1 MRIFIGFT
9 ALSRLLFV
17 LAGVFLATT
26 AWADPPGR
34 VGRLSLI
41 EGEVWI
47 QDSSSE
53 ERFIASLNWPV
64 TQATALETGDEARA
78 EIRVGSSTLRFAPKT
93 RVRFDQLDD
102 EFIRLRV
109 ESGSVALRFKSSEKA
124 RETMLAVPS
133 GNIIFMDAGR
143 YRIDVD
149 GWGGIQLASLSGNMR
164 FDGKDSSFQITSRS
178 KLELDADGSSRF
190 SENFTDSFSDWVSAR
205 DRADDRFAAP
215 AYVSTEMTGY
225 ETLEENGTWSVS
237 ASYGP
242 VWYPRYVDTGWVPY
256 RYGRWISLNPWGWT
270 WVDEAPWG
278 FAVSHYGRWAYID
291 NRWGWVPGVR
301 TVHPVWAPAL
311 VAWAG
316 GRGWSASVSI
326 GQPSIGWV
334 PLAPREVFVPYYQCR
349 PIYWQRVN
357 APYVRETR
365 IIQYVNSYPHS
376 QHYANISVAG
386 AITAAPTQRLVGPSS
401 RTNFKPITNPALA
414 RAAFSANRLISPPRS
429 ALPAAAMRGP
439 QRVEPR
445 IVNNLDRSAHSTER
459 QTQQIREEDASS
471 VGRFR
476 RERFTA
482 PAQSSSTDRLASP
495 PANPSPAAPMM
506 GPPRVEPKNVNNPDR
521 SAHSIERQTERSR
534 EDDTAPGRGTYRE
547 RPATTAE
554 RSSTN
559 RLNPSPPAPVMG
571 PTRVEPTIVNNP
583 HQSARDSSARS
594 TERPAER
601 INEDYASPVSRVR
614 RERFTNP
621 TEGSRAH
628 PPLTNPPI
636 RPQENRTG
644 RGEPENTQGHSRNF
658 DSHNNRVPRGQAEE
672 RGANLVGPQR
682 EPTPARQKAP
692 SRSEETSSTRK
703 EPVHQGMQP

>member
-1 MRIFIGFT
+1 MRTLIKFT
-9 ALSRLLFV
+9 TLSRLLLV
-17 LAGVFLATT
+17 LAGFFMAAT

-47 QDSSSE
+47 QDSSSD

-64 TQATALETGDEARA
+64 TQATALETGYEARA
-78 EIRVGSSTLRFAPKT
+78 EIRVGSSTLKFAPKT

-109 ESGSVALRFKSSEKA
+109 ESGSVALHFRSSEKA
-124 RETMLAVPS
+124 RETILAVPA
-133 GNIIFMDAGR
+133 GNIMFMDAGR

-164 FDGKDSSFQITSRS
+164 FDGKNSSFQVTSGS
-178 KLELDADGSSRF
+178 KLELSGDGSNRF
-190 SENFTDSFSDWVSAR
+190 TENFSDSFSEWVNAR
-205 DRADDRFAAP
+205 DRADDRLAAP

-225 ETLEENGTWSVS
+225 ETLEENGMWSVS

-242 VWYPRYVDTGWVPY
+242 VWYPRYVDAGWAPY

-316 GRGWSASVSI
+316 GRSWSASVSL
-326 GQPSIGWV
+326 GGPSIGWV

-365 IIQYVNSYPHS
+365 IIHYVNSYPHS
-376 QHYANISVAG
+376 QHYANVSVAG
-386 AITAAPTQRLVGPSS
+386 AITAAPTERLVGSPS
-401 RTNFKPITNPALA
+401 RTNFRQITNPALA

-429 ALPAAAMRGP
+429 ALPAAAMMGP
-439 QRVEPR
+439 QRIEPR
-445 IVNNLDRSAHSTER
+445 LANNPDRSAHSTER
-459 QTQQIREEDASS
+459 QTQRIREEDTSP
-471 VGRFR
+471 VRGFR
-476 RERFTA
+476 RERFAA
-482 PAQSSSTDRLASP
+482 PAES
-495 PANPSPAAPMM
+495 
-506 GPPRVEPKNVNNPDR
+506 
-521 SAHSIERQTERSR
+521 
-534 EDDTAPGRGTYRE
+534 
-547 RPATTAE
+547 
-554 RSSTN
+554 SSTN

-644 RGEPENTQGHSRNF
+644 RGEPENTQGHSLNF
-658 DSHNNRVPRGQAEE
+658 DSQNNRVPRGQAEE
-672 RGANLVGPQR
+672 RGPNLVGPQR